1 MEDNKE
7 VMNTNEEF
15 DEENFEVEESDAKFG
30 LTEALLVGA
39 GVGICVG
46 VQQLWKHAL
55 KPMGKKIK
63 AKADKVM
70 AEKEDKH
77 HVNED
82 GTIEANESDVKIT
95 DVETNEIKG

>member
-39 GVGICVG
+39 GVGICIG
-46 VQQLWKHAL
+46 IQQVWKHAL

-63 AKADKVM
+63 AKAKNVM
-70 AEKEDKH
+70 EEKEDKH
-77 HVNED
+77 HSVNDD
-82 GTIEANESDVKIT
+82 GTIEANASDVII
-95 DVETNEIKG
+95 VEENENKG